1 MEKLQSDSYRKIH
14 FFVLFKGKKINLLMA
29 SHRHEIIL
37 NKGTDSWCRHQM
49 AHSLN
54 TDQSEYLKWY
64 VSVLIKTYLWNN
76 YLIFQKAGSSKKGA
90 ARQKEMAVNQNMI
103 KKRNKST
110 MKINYRD
117 LYPPPPFFFLP
128 IFILVGKQKFCNI
141 PYFMLSSYTINVK
154 LVINFKTM
162 VSKN

>member
-1 MEKLQSDSYRKIH
+1 
-14 FFVLFKGKKINLLMA
+14 
-29 SHRHEIIL
+29 
-37 NKGTDSWCRHQM
+37 M

-64 VSVLIKTYLWNN
+64 ISVLIKIYLWNN

-117 LYPPPPFFFLP
+117 LYPPPPFFFFLQ
-128 IFILVGKQKFCNI
+128 FSFLWE
-141 PYFMLSSYTINVK
+141 
-154 LVINFKTM
+154 
-162 VSKN
+162 SKNFATLLTLCCQATLSM

>member
-1 MEKLQSDSYRKIH
+1 
-14 FFVLFKGKKINLLMA
+14 MA

-64 VSVLIKTYLWNN
+64 ISVLIKIYLWNN

-117 LYPPPPFFFLP
+117 LYPPPPFFF
-128 IFILVGKQKFCNI
+128 FSSNFHSCGKAKILQHSLL
-141 PYFMLSSYTINVK
+141 YAVK
-154 LVINFKTM
+154 LHYQCETGN
-162 VSKN
+162 

>member
-1 MEKLQSDSYRKIH
+1 
-14 FFVLFKGKKINLLMA
+14 
-29 SHRHEIIL
+29 
-37 NKGTDSWCRHQM
+37 M

-64 VSVLIKTYLWNN
+64 ISVLIKTYLWNN

-110 MKINYRD
+110 MKINYGD
-117 LYPPPPFFFLP
+117 LYPPPPFFFSSN
-128 IFILVGKQKFCNI
+128 FHSCGKAKILQHSLL
-141 PYFMLSSYTINVK
+141 YAVK
-154 LVINFKTM
+154 LHYQCETGN
-162 VSKN
+162 